1 MTQGGRTH
9 RDLALQEQEEEE
21 EQTATALRLKSG
33 GGQIAS
39 SVAKL
44 DTGAEI
50 VLTRTAAV
58 GAVAVATGPKTALTA
73 SEPRGGATSR
83 RRVAIGS
90 AGI

>member
-1 MTQGGRTH
+1 VTQGGRTH
-9 RDLALQEQEEEE
+9 RDLALQEQDEEE
-21 EQTATALRLKSG
+21 EQTYSNPLRLKSR

-58 GAVAVATGPKTALTA
+58 GAVAAATGPKTALTA

-83 RRVAIGS
+83 RRVAIGR
-90 AGI
+90 